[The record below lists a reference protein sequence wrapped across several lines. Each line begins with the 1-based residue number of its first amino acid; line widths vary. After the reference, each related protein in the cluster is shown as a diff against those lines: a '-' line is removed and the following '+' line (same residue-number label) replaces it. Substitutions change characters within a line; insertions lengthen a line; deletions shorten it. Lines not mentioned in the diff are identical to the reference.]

1 MSVCEIRIEEAKLSY
16 IALMITDCGDFVCF
30 AVATGQFTGQNE
42 TGLSRYRKVSFGRL
56 VFLSLKNP
64 EIHCG

>member
-1 MSVCEIRIEEAKLSY
+1 MRIEEAKLSY
-16 IALMITDCGDFVCF
+16 MPLMVTGCGDSVCF

-42 TGLSRYRKVSFGRL
+42 TSLSRYRKVSLGRI